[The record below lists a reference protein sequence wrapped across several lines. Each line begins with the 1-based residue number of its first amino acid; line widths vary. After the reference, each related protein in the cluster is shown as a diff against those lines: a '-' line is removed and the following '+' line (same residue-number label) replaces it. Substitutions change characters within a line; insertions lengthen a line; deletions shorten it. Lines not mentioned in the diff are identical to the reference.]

1 MPARPTDAR
10 AARQGDADPLID
22 RYPSGRTVAQRPAAR
37 SITLGALG
45 GGGRRTPE
53 GTTMTQ
59 PPSGD
64 QAGPSAHPSAHPE
77 PAGQSGPPAI
87 PGQPAPAAPSGRL
100 ALPASPAQP
109 ALPGPP
115 VQATGAGQPEGPGG
129 PTSAAAPTPP
139 GAAEIPPPPPVY
151 APYQGAAEPKKKR
164 GLLIAVIALAV
175 IMVLCVGGG
184 AVAFLTLRNA
194 ETGEGAKEPAVAVDE
209 FLTAV
214 YKDRD
219 VAKAASR
226 VCAASRD
233 DEKIA
238 AKIAEVEKYAAAH
251 QNPRFRWTTPKV
263 DNQTGD
269 RATVSTRVTMTTS
282 DEKVA
287 DQDLRFTVV
296 QKTGWWVC
304 EVA

>member
-1 MPARPTDAR
+1 
-10 AARQGDADPLID
+10 
-22 RYPSGRTVAQRPAAR
+22 
-37 SITLGALG
+37 
-45 GGGRRTPE
+45 
-53 GTTMTQ
+53 MTQ

-64 QAGPSAHPSAHPE
+64 QAGPPALPPAQPE
-77 PAGQSGPPAI
+77 PTDQPGVSTAPA
-87 PGQPAPAAPSGRL
+87 PAAPAAPSGQL
-100 ALPASPAQP
+100 ALPAPPAP
-109 ALPGPP
+109 AALPAAPTIP
-115 VQATGAGQPEGPGG
+115 VQQAFPAPTGGAEAAGTPAAT
-129 PTSAAAPTPP
+129 PTPP
-139 GAAEIPPPPPVY
+139 GTSGPSTIPPPPPAY
-151 APYQGAAEPKKKR
+151 PPYPGTAAPKKKR
-164 GLLIAVIALAV
+164 GLLIAAVTLVV

-184 AVAFLTLRNA
+184 VLAFLTLRNT

-219 VAKAASR
+219 ATKAATR

-233 DEKIA
+233 DGKIA
-238 AKIAEVEKYAAAH
+238 AKVAEVQKYASEY

-269 RATVSTRVTMTTS
+269 RATVSTRVTMTTA

>member
-1 MPARPTDAR
+1 MPSQPT
-10 AARQGDADPLID
+10 
-22 RYPSGRTVAQRPAAR
+22 PA
-37 SITLGALG
+37 
-45 GGGRRTPE
+45 
-53 GTTMTQ
+53 
-59 PPSGD
+59 PP
-64 QAGPSAHPSAHPE
+64 
-77 PAGQSGPPAI
+77 
-87 PGQPAPAAPSGRL
+87 PGQL

-109 ALPGPP
+109 ALPAAPSPPAFPGQSTGPGQSAFP
-115 VQATGAGQPEGPGG
+115 GQPGGAGQPEGSGG
-129 PTSAAAPTPP
+129 STSAATPTQP
-139 GAAEIPPPPPVY
+139 GAPNPSSIPPAPPAYP
-151 APYQGAAEPKKKR
+151 PYQGSPEPKKKR
-164 GLLIAVIALAV
+164 GLLIAAIALIV

-184 AVAFLTLRNA
+184 VVAFLTLRNA
-194 ETGEGAKEPAVAVDE
+194 ETGQGAKEPAIAVDE

-219 VAKAASR
+219 ATAAAGR

-233 DEKIA
+233 DDKIA
-238 AKIAEVEKYAAAH
+238 AKVAEVGKYASTY

-269 RATVSTRVTMTTS
+269 RATVSTRLTMTTA

-287 DQDLRFTVV
+287 DQELRFTVV

>member
-1 MPARPTDAR
+1 
-10 AARQGDADPLID
+10 
-22 RYPSGRTVAQRPAAR
+22 
-37 SITLGALG
+37 
-45 GGGRRTPE
+45 
-53 GTTMTQ
+53 MTH

-64 QAGPSAHPSAHPE
+64 QAGTPAHPPAHPD
-77 PAGQSGPPAI
+77 PAGQSGVPAI
-87 PGQPAPAAPSGRL
+87 PSQPTPAPPPGQL

-109 ALPGPP
+109 ALPAAPSPPAFPGQSTGPGQSAFP
-115 VQATGAGQPEGPGG
+115 GQPGGAGQPEGSGG
-129 PTSAAAPTPP
+129 STSAATPTQP
-139 GAAEIPPPPPVY
+139 GAPNPSSIPPAPPAYP
-151 APYQGAAEPKKKR
+151 PYQGSPEPKKKR
-164 GLLIAVIALAV
+164 GLLIAAIALIV

-184 AVAFLTLRNA
+184 VVAFLTLRNA
-194 ETGEGAKEPAVAVDE
+194 ETGQGAKEPAIAVDE

-219 VAKAASR
+219 ATAAAGR

-233 DEKIA
+233 DDKIA
-238 AKIAEVEKYAAAH
+238 AKVAEVGKYASTY

-269 RATVSTRVTMTTS
+269 RATVSTRLTMTTA

-287 DQDLRFTVV
+287 DQELRFTVV